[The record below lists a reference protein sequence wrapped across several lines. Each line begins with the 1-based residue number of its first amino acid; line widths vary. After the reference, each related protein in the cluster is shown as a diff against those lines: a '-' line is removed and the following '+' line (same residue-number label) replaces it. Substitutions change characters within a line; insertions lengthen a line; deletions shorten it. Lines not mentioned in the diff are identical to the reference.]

1 MHSLETLDILR
12 LAQYGEKSSSLLSG
26 PTDARTAIGGGH
38 IRQGGEA
45 TEIGSWAAGHSF
57 EGVGE
62 LCVFSANFQEP
73 AGSSLPGLTAEKTG
87 LRTTLLAG
95 RPQGNESYRA
105 GVRSILAAREAV
117 LPRV

>member
-1 MHSLETLDILR
+1 MPALLLAVAISVREGR
-12 LAQYGEKSSSLLSG
+12 LLKQAPGQ
-26 PTDARTAIGGGH
+26 
-38 IRQGGEA
+38 QGTVLKA
-45 TEIGSWAAGHSF
+45 W
-57 EGVGE
+57 GE

-87 LRTTLLAG
+87 PRTTLLAG

-117 LPRV
+117 LPCV